1 MPSRK
6 WLFFLTATLL
16 CGLLA
21 LASPASAKPL
31 YAEILVDPASGAVLH
46 AKNADGQTQPASLT
60 KIMTLY
66 LAFEAL
72 DRGEIRIDQFLPVSR
87 RAADMRP
94 TKLGLKAG
102 SRIQVEDAIL
112 GLVTRSANDAA
123 VVIAE
128 ALGGTEERFAEMMTA
143 KARSIGMRNT
153 VFRNASGWPDAQQTT
168 TARDMSI
175 LSRSLI
181 ENHPR
186 RYEYFSRTSF
196 TYKGTKIRSHN
207 RLMMRYQGMDGI
219 KTGFV
224 NASGFNLAASAV
236 RSGRRLIAV
245 VLGGATARERDNRVA
260 ALLDS
265 GFGPDTGVEIA
276 DGEAETVVTA
286 ALAGAAAVVKASAGA
301 AVPIPPRREAPA
313 RKLPVPASPPKA
325 EKAGGKGRHMIQIG
339 TYLSA
344 RSARNGL
351 KITSRKL
358 GSALPKGAAAS
369 VVQAKGRKFL
379 ARFTGLAEA
388 EAKNACLRLE
398 QKGQDCLVITAR

>member
-1 MPSRK
+1 MLSRK
-6 WLFFLTATLL
+6 WRFPLSAVLL
-16 CGLLA
+16 CGLLSV
-21 LASPASAKPL
+21 ASPAAAKPL

-102 SRIQVEDAIL
+102 GVVQVEDAIL

-153 VFRNASGWPDAQQTT
+153 VFRNASGWPNSQQTT

-196 TYKGTKIRSHN
+196 TYNGTKIGSHN
-207 RLMMRYQGMDGI
+207 RLMARYQGMDGI

-245 VLGGATARERDNRVA
+245 VLGGSTAKERDNRVA
-260 ALLDS
+260 ALLDR
-265 GFGPDTGVEIA
+265 GFGPNTEVEIA
-276 DGEAETVVTA
+276 H
-286 ALAGAAAVVKASAGA
+286 AGAGAVAASAAAGATVVKAA
-301 AVPIPPRREAPA
+301 ARMTAPIPPQRSAKTA
-313 RKLPVPASPPKA
+313 KLPVPSSPPKA
-325 EKAGGKGRHMIQIG
+325 EKAGGKGRHMIQVG

-351 KITSRKL
+351 NISSKKL
-358 GSALPKGAAAS
+358 GPALPKGAASS

-388 EAKNACLRLE
+388 DAKNACRRLE

>member
-1 MPSRK
+1 MLLRK
-6 WLFFLTATLL
+6 WRFSLTAALL
-16 CGLLA
+16 CGLLSA
-21 LASPASAKPL
+21 PLPASARPL
-31 YAEILVDPASGAVLH
+31 QAEILVDPATGAVLH

-72 DRGEIRIDQFLPVSR
+72 DRGDLRIDQFLPVSK
-87 RAADMRP
+87 RAENMRP

-102 SRIQVEDAIL
+102 GVVQVEDAIL
-112 GLVTRSANDAA
+112 GLITRSANDAA

-143 KARSIGMRNT
+143 KARSIGMRST
-153 VFRNASGWPDAQQTT
+153 VFRNASGWPNPQQTT

-186 RYEYFSRTSF
+186 RYEYFSRSSF
-196 TYKGTKIRSHN
+196 NYKGTQIRSHN
-207 RLMMRYQGMDGI
+207 RLMTRYQGMDGI

-260 ALLDS
+260 ALLDL
-265 GFGPDTGVEIA
+265 GFGPNTEVEIA
-276 DGEAETVVTA
+276 RGE
-286 ALAGAAAVVKASAGA
+286 AGAAIASAAAGATVVKAA
-301 AVPIPPRREAPA
+301 ARATAPVPPQRSVQTA
-313 RKLPVPASPPKA
+313 KLPVPASPPKP
-325 EKAGGKGRHMIQIG
+325 EKAGGKGRHMIQVG

-344 RSARNGL
+344 KAAQNGL
-351 KITSRKL
+351 KISSKALGTS
-358 GSALPKGAAAS
+358 LPKGAGSS
-369 VVQAKGRKFL
+369 VVPIKGKKFV
-379 ARFTGLAEA
+379 ARFTGLGEA
-388 EAKNACLRLE
+388 EAKSACRRLE
-398 QKGQDCLVITAR
+398 QKGQDCLVTTAR